1 MESQQQKPSP
11 FEVLSIKEFRFY
23 IIQRLFYTMA
33 LRMVTTVVGWHMY
46 QLTKSPFALGLIGLS
61 EVIPAVGL
69 ALYAG
74 HYIDKN
80 DKRTVLLRCIV
91 SYLSLACCLVFL
103 STGFSE
109 AHIHKNIILSLFYII
124 IFFTGVVRAF
134 AGPTSNAIVAQI
146 VPREKLPSAITMGQS
161 TYLTASILG
170 HASAGFLIAYVG
182 SAITLAVVCLY
193 VSIAS
198 IAVALIKPKPIV
210 SLDVNKRTWE
220 SVKEGLRY
228 VFKTKELLGAMSLDL
243 IAVLF
248 GGAVALIPVFAS
260 DILKVGPIG
269 FGWLNAATDIGS
281 VASIITMTIFPLK
294 GKQGKI
300 LLFAVAGF
308 GLCII
313 TFGLSQVFWLSFAAL
328 LVSGTLDGI
337 SVVVRGTILQLKTPD
352 ELRGRVS
359 SVSSMF
365 ISSSNELGLFESG
378 VAAKLLGVVP
388 SVIFGGCMTLGVVI
402 FTWFK
407 APSLRKMEY

>member
-11 FEVLSIKEFRFY
+11 FEVLSVKEFRFY
-23 IIQRLFYTMA
+23 IVQRFFYTMA

-109 AHIHKNIILSLFYII
+109 QHIHKNIILSLFYVI

-146 VPREKLPSAITMGQS
+146 VPREKLPGAITMGQS

-182 SAITLAVVCLY
+182 SAITLSVVCLY
-193 VSIAS
+193 AAIAAT
-198 IAVALIKPKPIV
+198 AVALIKRKPIV

-243 IAVLF
+243 FAVLF

-281 VASIITMTIFPLK
+281 VASILTMTIFPLR

>member
-1 MESQQQKPSP
+1 MESQQRKPSP

-23 IIQRLFYTMA
+23 IVQRLFYTMA

-109 AHIHKNIILSLFYII
+109 AHIHKNIILSLFYVI

-146 VPREKLPSAITMGQS
+146 VPREKLPGAITMGQS

-170 HASAGFLIAYVG
+170 HASAGFFIAYVG
-182 SAITLAVVCLY
+182 SAITLSIVCLY

-243 IAVLF
+243 FAVLF

-281 VASIITMTIFPLK
+281 VASILTMTIFPLK

>member
-1 MESQQQKPSP
+1 MESQQRKPSP
-11 FEVLSIKEFRFY
+11 FEVLSVKEFRFY
-23 IIQRLFYTMA
+23 IVQRFFYTMA

-74 HYIDKN
+74 HVIDKN

-91 SYLSLACCLVFL
+91 GYLALACCLVFL

-109 AHIHKNIILSLFYII
+109 AHIHKNIILSLFYVI

-134 AGPTSNAIVAQI
+134 AGPTSNSIVAQI
-146 VPREKLPSAITMGQS
+146 VPREKLPSAITFGQS

-170 HASAGFLIAYVG
+170 HASAGFFIAYVG
-182 SAITLAVVCLY
+182 SAITLSVVCLY
-193 VSIAS
+193 VSIAA
-198 IAVALIKPKPIV
+198 IAVALIRPKPIV

-243 IAVLF
+243 FAVLF

-281 VASIITMTIFPLK
+281 VASILTMTIFPLK

>member
-1 MESQQQKPSP
+1 MESQQRNGSP

-23 IIQRLFYTMA
+23 IVQRFFYTMA

-46 QLTKSPFALGLIGLS
+46 QLTKSPFALGLIGLA

-74 HYIDKN
+74 HVIDKN
-80 DKRTVLLRCIV
+80 DKRAVLLKCV
-91 SYLSLACCLVFL
+91 VTYLSLACCLVFL
-103 STGFSE
+103 STSFSE
-109 AHIHKNIILSLFYII
+109 THIQKNIILSLFYVI

-146 VPREKLPSAITMGQS
+146 VDREKLPNAITFSQS

-170 HASAGFLIAYVG
+170 HASAGFLLAYVG
-182 SAITLAVVCLY
+182 SAITLSVVCVY
-193 VSIAS
+193 VAIAS
-198 IAVALIKPKPIV
+198 IAVALIKQKPIV

-243 IAVLF
+243 FAVLF

-281 VASIITMTIFPLK
+281 VASILTMTIFPLK
-294 GKQGKI
+294 GKQGRI
-300 LLFAVAGF
+300 LMFAVAGF

-313 TFGLSQVFWLSFAAL
+313 TFGLSQVFWLSFTAL

-378 VAAKLLGVVP
+378 VAAKILGVVP
-388 SVIFGGCMTLGVVI
+388 SVIFGGCMTLGVVV

-407 APSLRKMEY
+407 APSLREMEY

>member
-11 FEVLSIKEFRFY
+11 FEVLSVKEFRFY
-23 IIQRLFYTMA
+23 IVQRFFYTMA

-46 QLTKSPFALGLIGLS
+46 QLTKSPFALGLIGLA

-109 AHIHKNIILSLFYII
+109 QHIHKNIILSSFYII

-146 VPREKLPSAITMGQS
+146 VPREKLPSAITFGQS

-182 SAITLAVVCLY
+182 SAITLSVVCLY
-193 VSIAS
+193 AAIAAT
-198 IAVALIKPKPIV
+198 AVALIKPKPIV

-243 IAVLF
+243 FAVLF

-281 VASIITMTIFPLK
+281 VASILTMTIFPLK

-300 LLFAVAGF
+300 LMFAVAGF

>member
-1 MESQQQKPSP
+1 
-11 FEVLSIKEFRFY
+11 
-23 IIQRLFYTMA
+23 MA

-74 HYIDKN
+74 HVIDKN

-91 SYLSLACCLVFL
+91 GYFALACCLVFL

-109 AHIHKNIILSLFYII
+109 EHIHKNIILSLFYVI

-134 AGPTSNAIVAQI
+134 AGPTSNSIVAQI
-146 VPREKLPSAITMGQS
+146 VPREKLPSAITFGQS

-193 VSIAS
+193 AAIAA

-243 IAVLF
+243 FAVLF

-281 VASIITMTIFPLK
+281 VASILTMTIFPLK

-300 LLFAVAGF
+300 LMYAVAGF

>member
-1 MESQQQKPSP
+1 MESQQRKPST
-11 FEVLSIKEFRFY
+11 FEVLSVKEFRFY
-23 IIQRLFYTMA
+23 IVQRFFYTMA

-109 AHIHKNIILSLFYII
+109 EHIHKNIILSLFYVI
-124 IFFTGVVRAF
+124 IFLTGVVRAF

-146 VPREKLPSAITMGQS
+146 VPREKLPSAITFGQS

-182 SAITLAVVCLY
+182 SAITLSVVCVY
-193 VSIAS
+193 VAIAS

-243 IAVLF
+243 FAVLF

-281 VASIITMTIFPLK
+281 VASILTMTIFPLK

-300 LLFAVAGF
+300 LMFAVAGF

-313 TFGLSQVFWLSFAAL
+313 TFGLSQVFWLSFVAL

-378 VAAKLLGVVP
+378 VAAKVLGVVP